1 MKFTLENGCTVEIK
15 VKNSKGKNDDIIENN
30 FILDLETALIHAAT
44 FCIGNGL
51 TDSAKTY
58 FKLYDSMTSEK

>member
-30 FILDLETALIHAAT
+30 FILDLEVALTHAAA
-44 FCIGNGL
+44 FCIGNGF
-51 TDSAKTY
+51 TDCAKKY
-58 FKLYDSMTSEK
+58 FEIYDSMVSGE

>member
-15 VKNSKGKNDDIIENN
+15 VKNSKGKNDAIMENV
-30 FILDLETALIHAAT
+30 FILNLEAALTHAST

-51 TDSAKTY
+51 TDSAKKY
-58 FKLYDSMTSEK
+58 FEIYDSMVSGE